1 MISPRLY
8 HRDTGRLLKF
18 IYFIHFLAGPKP
30 IKLLQVP
37 EINVDFVLLTW
48 DVYADAGLPDYYLI
62 SYRNNNNK
70 VVTYEPNVNS
80 NQRTYKIENLIG
92 DTPYTIRIMAVKANV
107 NSSVVLQGL
116 RTKLGKVNVL
126 SSFFLMRLTRYG
138 LKYSRMDQVK
148 SVTDSL

>member
-8 HRDTGRLLKF
+8 HRDTGRLFKF

-37 EINVDFVLLTW
+37 EINVDSVVLTW
-48 DVYADAGLPDYYLI
+48 VVYADVGAPDYYLI

-126 SSFFLMRLTRYG
+126 SSFFSMRLTRYG
-138 LKYSRMDQVK
+138 SKYSRIDQVK
-148 SVTDSL
+148 FVTDSL

>member
-18 IYFIHFLAGPKP
+18 IYFLHFLAGPKP

-116 RTKLGKVNVL
+116 RTKLGKVNVS
-126 SSFFLMRLTRYG
+126 SSFFSMRLTRYG
-138 LKYSRMDQVK
+138 SKYSRMDQVK
-148 SVTDSL
+148 FVTDSL

>member
-8 HRDTGRLLKF
+8 HQDTGRLLKF
-18 IYFIHFLAGPKP
+18 IYFLHILAGPKP

-107 NSSVVLQGL
+107 NSSVVSQGL

-126 SSFFLMRLTRYG
+126 SSFFSMRLTRYG
-138 LKYSRMDQVK
+138 SKYSRIDQVK
-148 SVTDSL
+148 FVTDSL

>member
-8 HRDTGRLLKF
+8 HRDAGRLLKF
-18 IYFIHFLAGPKP
+18 IYFLHFLAGPKP

-126 SSFFLMRLTRYG
+126 SSFFSMRLTRYG
-138 LKYSRMDQVK
+138 SKYSRMDQVK
-148 SVTDSL
+148 FVTDSL

>member
-1 MISPRLY
+1 MISRRFY

-18 IYFIHFLAGPKP
+18 IYFLHFLAGPKP

-92 DTPYTIRIMAVKANV
+92 DTPYTIRILAVKANV

-126 SSFFLMRLTRYG
+126 SSFFSMRLTRYG
-138 LKYSRMDQVK
+138 SKYSRIDQVK
-148 SVTDSL
+148 FVTDSL